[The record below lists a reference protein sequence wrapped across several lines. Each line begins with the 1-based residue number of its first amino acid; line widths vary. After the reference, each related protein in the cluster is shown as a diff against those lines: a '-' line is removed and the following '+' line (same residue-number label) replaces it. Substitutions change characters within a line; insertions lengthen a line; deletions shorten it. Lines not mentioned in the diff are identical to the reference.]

1 MRDDL
6 DAFDEPMDD
15 LDLLGDDLD
24 FDGPAMADEL
34 SLLPQDTALPT
45 GNKSNMGLI
54 RDIPVE
60 VTVEVSRRRLPLK
73 EIMSIEPASV
83 IMLDKQE
90 GEPVDIKINGVLFG
104 TGNIIIQDGK
114 YGVQVLALVNNEH
127 HE

>member
-34 SLLPQDTALPT
+34 SSLPQDTALPT

-114 YGVQVLALVNNEH
+114 YGVQVLSLVNNEH

>member
-34 SLLPQDTALPT
+34 PSLPQDTALPT

>member
-34 SLLPQDTALPT
+34 SSLPQDTALPT